1 MSDLLRG
8 ILIGVAIGGA
18 LSLVTAFTMVH
29 ALVEAHERWHF
40 MLMALNDQWADFTEQ
55 MNSAWFRR
63 DERSSKDGD

>member
-40 MLMALNDQWADFTEQ
+40 MLMTLNDQWADFTEQ
-55 MNSAWFRR
+55 MNSDWFRR
-63 DERSSKDGD
+63 CERRSKDGN

>member
-63 DERSSKDGD
+63 NERSGKDGD